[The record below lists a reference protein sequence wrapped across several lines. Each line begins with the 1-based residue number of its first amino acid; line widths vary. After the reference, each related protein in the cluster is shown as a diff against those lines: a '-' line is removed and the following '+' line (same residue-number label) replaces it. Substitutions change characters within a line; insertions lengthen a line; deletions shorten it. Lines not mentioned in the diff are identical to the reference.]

1 MTTHGKK
8 KVRATAKYHDSS
20 GLSDFTVHTYK
31 PRKIHAPR
39 WGDKEPYIDDKH
51 IWVTLRTQHTEV
63 TLSLNGKNAGAIGEA
78 LLKAVEEVNQEPT
91 PCDGSDCSWG
101 CKPSAEKIEVALNII
116 KPAKEAS

>member
-8 KVRATAKYHDSS
+8 KVRATAKIHDTG
-20 GLSDFTVHTYK
+20 GLTEFSVHSWM
-31 PRKIHAPR
+31 PRRIHAPR

-51 IWVTLRTQHTEV
+51 IWPPAGGRDAGRS
-63 TLSLNGKNAGAIGEA
+63 LSLNDKNAGEIGKA

-101 CKPSAEKIEVALNII
+101 CKPSAEKIEVALNIV